1 MGPILII
8 AELEGGSIRAA
19 SYEAVEA
26 GRVLSRMGN
35 ADLLILAPG
44 NNVRGAAEELAA
56 GTGINVMALENEDA
70 EAYSAG
76 LWKSMLAEAIAP
88 LGPRFVIVPHTAR
101 GYDFAPGLA
110 VRLGAACITAVE
122 ALRGDEGRITL
133 TRSAFG
139 GKMLMDISPPEGMLV
154 LTVQPGAFA
163 AGEAENTSP
172 GNVSTKRTGS
182 IDSRYR
188 PLGIRAV
195 GGETA
200 SLNEAEVVVAA
211 GRGVG
216 KKENMGLITDL
227 ASLFTR
233 SAVAG
238 SRAACD
244 AGWLEYSRQVGV
256 TGKTVA
262 PRLYIACGISGTAQH
277 IAGMKNSQTIVAINT
292 DPGAP
297 IFNVAHIGVVEDLT
311 GFIPLLVETRVKSPE
326 R

>member
-8 AELEGGSIRAA
+8 AELEGGSVRPA

-26 GRVLSRMGN
+26 GRALSRMEGGS
-35 ADLLILAPG
+35 LLILAPG
-44 NNVRGAAEELAA
+44 NDVRGAADELASK
-56 GTGINVMALENEDA
+56 TGVDVMALEDEGA

-76 LWKSMLAEAIAP
+76 LWKSMLAEAITP
-88 LGPRFVIVPHTAR
+88 LAPRFVIVPHTAR

-122 ALRGDEGRITL
+122 SAAENEGRITL

-139 GKMLMDISPPEGMLV
+139 GKLSMDMAPPEGTLV
-154 LTVQPGAFA
+154 LTVQPGSFPRRD
-163 AGEAENTSP
+163 AENSQP
-172 GNVSTKRTGS
+172 GNVSIKRISAGGA
-182 IDSRYR
+182 RYR
-188 PLGIRAV
+188 PLGLRAV
-195 GGETA
+195 EGEAA
-200 SLNEAEVVVAA
+200 SLDEAEVVVAA

-216 KKENMGLITDL
+216 KKENMGLITEL

-233 SAVAG
+233 SVVAG
-238 SRAACD
+238 SRAVCD
-244 AGWLEYSRQVGV
+244 AGWLPYARQVGV

-277 IAGMKNSQTIVAINT
+277 VSGMKGSQTIVAINT

-297 IFNVAHIGVVEDLT
+297 IFNIAHVGVVEDIT
-311 GFIPLLVETRVKSPE
+311 KFIPLLMKVSLKNR
-326 R
+326 